1 MKARTH
7 CAVPNRRNFMSDE
20 RDKRGPSETDGDLE
34 KRSGDVEAHKLAGR
48 MSGEPEEKRETD
60 EADVEGHMLGDKHSA
75 GKMTGKHQP

>member
-1 MKARTH
+1 
-7 CAVPNRRNFMSDE
+7 MSDE

-34 KRSGDVEAHKLAGR
+34 KMSGDVEAHRLSSR
-48 MSGEPEEKRETD
+48 MGGEPEAEEKRETD